1 MNSLMLLM
9 EKQWI
14 LRDEDR
20 ELYYK
25 VKYEINTYQKFIQNH
40 LGWRLIHNENLIRL
54 EKVPSHA
61 LPFMGINEFT
71 DRRDYCIL
79 CALLMF
85 LEDRFEEKTF
95 LLSELIR
102 YVETVLV
109 SSMSVDWTVFSQR
122 RSLVRVVQ
130 YAEQMHMIRIFEG
143 DTETFARQQDAEVL
157 YENTGYSKY
166 FALQYPI
173 DVTRFEKWQDFEEKM
188 MEELDDDKGNRRINR
203 VYRTLCL
210 SPILLWKDQN
220 DPDGL
225 YVKNQRKAIRAALQ
239 KNMEADLY
247 LSRNGASLVYQ
258 MDGAGAMHPRRS
270 MISDIVTLVSKRIA
284 ENALDGRKM
293 KVGQDDCIT
302 IKSER
307 FNSILMEVRNRYE
320 KLWGKEFR
328 SMSDEK
334 YIASIR
340 QYMKSW
346 MMIIEEEDEVII
358 TPACV
363 MVTGSYPKDLEE
375 RTDE

>member
-173 DVTRFEKWQDFEEKM
+173 DVTRFEN
-188 MEELDDDKGNRRINR
+188 GRI
-203 VYRTLCL
+203 L
-210 SPILLWKDQN
+210 K
-220 DPDGL
+220 
-225 YVKNQRKAIRAALQ
+225 KK
-239 KNMEADLY
+239 
-247 LSRNGASLVYQ
+247 
-258 MDGAGAMHPRRS
+258 
-270 MISDIVTLVSKRIA
+270 
-284 ENALDGRKM
+284 
-293 KVGQDDCIT
+293 
-302 IKSER
+302 
-307 FNSILMEVRNRYE
+307 
-320 KLWGKEFR
+320 
-328 SMSDEK
+328 
-334 YIASIR
+334 
-340 QYMKSW
+340 
-346 MMIIEEEDEVII
+346 
-358 TPACV
+358 
-363 MVTGSYPKDLEE
+363 
-375 RTDE
+375 